1 MTQTMTSS
9 TSNNDLNT
17 YYTAVQQTGK
27 LRTPDHARR
36 WSHATLR
43 TLALNLNGRTKKQ
56 LANALPEEL
65 SKQLKRQF
73 WLLHFRNKSLTCLE
87 FQKMVANR
95 AGNTDA
101 QFARYPV
108 TATFHSLKSLIPTDV
123 SKAVADTLSPELS
136 EMWQNA

>member
-1 MTQTMTSS
+1 MP
-9 TSNNDLNT
+9 L
-17 YYTAVQQTGK
+17 
-27 LRTPDHARR
+27 LRGCRDARGR
-36 WSHATLR
+36 GPATLR

-108 TATFHSLKSLIPTDV
+108 TATFHSLKSLIPTNV

>member
-9 TSNNDLNT
+9 TSKNDLNA
-17 YYTAVQQTGK
+17 YYTAVQQIGK
-27 LRTPDHARR
+27 LRTPHHAQR

-43 TLALNLNGRTKKQ
+43 TLALNLDGRTKKQ

-108 TATFHSLKSLIPTDV
+108 QATFHALKSLVDSHV
-123 SKAVADTLSPELS
+123 SQTVADTLSPELR
-136 EMWQNA
+136 EMWQSA